1 MITQRI
7 EEGALPPQSSMPP
20 SLPPSFFPHCL
31 AILFGFGMNDRGR
44 MGERWLIN
52 LRRTRTQSIALTGK
66 WSSIALISYGILLGV
81 DPLTGAGL
89 G

>member
-7 EEGALPPQSSMPP
+7 EEGALLSQC
-20 SLPPSFFPHCL
+20 LPPSFFPHCL

-44 MGERWLIN
+44 MGRPGGMVN
-52 LRRTRTQSIALTGK
+52 QSTSHSHSIHSSLTGK

-81 DPLTGAGL
+81 DPLTGTGL